1 MEIRAAESSGQEFVV
16 EKSREMGR
24 WLEGCRVQRTLFF
37 IRTESSQHPK

>member
-24 WLEGCRVQRTLFF
+24 WVDGYGAQRALFF
-37 IRTESSQHPK
+37 RTESSQHPK